1 MHARPKK
8 RAGNSLRPRRA
19 GLAATLAVA
28 VGLEGCEPAPDGA
41 GSETGDKVRVDI
53 PSSSDAPVRQTDT
66 IAAVNGFPISG
77 TMYQLYAQTRK
88 EQHPLGQRP
97 ERAALTQELINLVLL
112 AQKAEREGLH
122 EQAETAERIRY
133 QRINILAGTLI
144 GRLAAESAA
153 SDEEVRQ
160 EYERRYGEGTRKQY
174 KTRNILVTGKTEAEH
189 VIRQLRRGRDFAELA
204 REKSVGPAAGTG
216 GALEWF
222 SAEDVLKEFSRAVA
236 ALEEGEFTREP
247 VHTTYGWHVIL
258 LEDAREAPAPEL
270 DEVRETIRRSLFEER
285 LDAYLEELR
294 SDADIVVGR

>member
-8 RAGNSLRPRRA
+8 RAGNSPRPRYA
-19 GLAATLAVA
+19 GLAAALAVA
-28 VGLEGCEPAPDGA
+28 VGLEGCEPAPPGA
-41 GSETGDKVRVDI
+41 ESEGKVRIDI
-53 PSSSDAPVRQTDT
+53 PGGSDAPVRPADT

-88 EQHPLGQRP
+88 EQHPLGQQP

-122 EQAETAERIRY
+122 EQVEIAERIRY
-133 QRINILAGTLI
+133 QRINILAGALI
-144 GRLAAESAA
+144 TELAGESVI

-160 EYERRYGEGTRKQY
+160 EFERRYGEGTRTQY
-174 KTRNILVTGKTEAEH
+174 KTRNILVADKAEAEY

-204 REKSVGPAAGTG
+204 REKSVGPAASTG

-236 ALEEGEFTREP
+236 GLDKGKFTKQP

-258 LEDAREAPAPEL
+258 LEDTREAPAPEL
-270 DEVRETIRRSLFEER
+270 EEVAEAIRSSLFEER

-294 SDADIVVGR
+294 RNADIAIGR